1 MSRYPD
7 DIRDTDLGGRD
18 PDEDRE
24 PQPRRRNPFALDP
37 DDDIDASPVRILGPL
52 GEVDDE

>member
-1 MSRYPD
+1 MTRYPD
-7 DIRDTDLGGRD
+7 GTRDTDLGGRD

-24 PQPRRRNPFALDP
+24 PQPMRRNPFALDP
-37 DDDIDASPVRILGPL
+37 DDDVDASPVRILGPL